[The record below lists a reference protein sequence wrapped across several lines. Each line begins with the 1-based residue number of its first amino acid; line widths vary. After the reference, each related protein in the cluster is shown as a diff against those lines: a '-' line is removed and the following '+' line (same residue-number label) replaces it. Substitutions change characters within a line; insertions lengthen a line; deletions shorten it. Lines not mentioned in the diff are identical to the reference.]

1 MFYIRD
7 CNEQIVG
14 NPNGYR
20 TMRGASSV
28 YNNPKTA
35 AYKAIQ
41 DAFHAREDY
50 YEKTCMPLPLR
61 RRGISSIRLN
71 EEA

>member
-1 MFYIRD
+1 MFFIRD

-14 NPNGYR
+14 NPKGYR

-28 YNNPKTA
+28 YNNHRSA
-35 AYKAIQ
+35 AYKAIHA
-41 DAFHAREDY
+41 AFYAREDY

-71 EEA
+71 EEV

>member
-1 MFYIRD
+1 MFFIRD
-7 CNEQIVG
+7 CNENIVG

-20 TMRGASSV
+20 TMRGACSV
-28 YNNPKTA
+28 YNNHRSA
-35 AYKAIQ
+35 AYKAIHA
-41 DAFHAREDY
+41 AFYAREDY

-71 EEA
+71 EEV